1 MPSPDVQIQSRA
13 LSGVEK
19 IWYATLSLQKQFDQN
34 SAVLP
39 DDGLAKL
46 LTNPWDALGAD
57 ADLPTNQPVTML
69 FLNPKQDGG
78 EFNTTLIAEGITGTT
93 FISVREEQVT
103 APVTDMAKAMR
114 SSDGQPEYY
123 KRLATSKEAIEIVR
137 IGKLAYGHYHLSEEQ
152 SKRVAFRYAICRD
165 PKYMATFLTREAEKG
180 GMKTR
185 FSTIDDGTFRV
196 VYQTEGAK
204 PSTSDEKGAHHP
216 LTGLPCL
223 KLTGIV
229 EGEEFVIDSL
239 MMVPYRSE
247 TP

>member
-1 MPSPDVQIQSRA
+1 MPSPEVQIESRR

-19 IWYATLSLQKQFDQN
+19 IWYATLSLQKEFDQN
-34 SAVLP
+34 SDVLP

-57 ADLPTNQPVTML
+57 ADLPTNQPITML
-69 FLNPKQDGG
+69 FLNPKEDGG
-78 EFNTTLIAEGITGTT
+78 EFNTTLIAEGITGTS
-93 FISVREEQVT
+93 FITVREEQVAT
-103 APVTDMAKAMR
+103 PAASMMAMR
-114 SSDGQPEYY
+114 SSRKEPEYY
-123 KRLATSKEAIEIVR
+123 SRLTATKETIEIVQ
-137 IGKLAYGHYHLSEEQ
+137 IGKLAYSHYHLSEEE

-165 PKYMATFLTREAEKG
+165 PKYMATFLTEKAAES
-180 GMKTR
+180 GMKTT

-204 PSTSDEKGAHHP
+204 PDDVVARDP
-216 LTGLPCL
+216 ITGLPCL
-223 KLTGIV
+223 KLTGTM
-229 EGEEFVIDSL
+229 EGDKFVIDSL